1 MIDLW
6 LSHAERDVSNF
17 RHHVPHLIEL
27 FSHLLSHFR
36 GGQIGLRRLAWEQLT
51 SDPYVLGMVSGVQF
65 SFVGDTPIALM
76 LAFPLQTL
84 LFYRWN

>member
-17 RHHVPHLIEL
+17 RHHVPHLIVL

-51 SDPYVLGMVSGVQF
+51 
-65 SFVGDTPIALM
+65 
-76 LAFPLQTL
+76 
-84 LFYRWN
+84 LFAMGYF